1 MIQENGGEGEFE
13 ALAADGTA
21 GPAKRWEFPRFPG
34 ADAIGTC
41 ASPGA
46 AHEGV
51 HVRTAKGKGKCKDF
65 AHDPGNLYLSRS
77 GSGPYDTDVE
87 MVAGWLEASR
97 NIVGAVLLLGDPGT
111 GKTALVEAAVTH
123 ARRPLTTIVCTPDH
137 TKDSLFLRFVGEGK
151 GDCSLHD
158 HTEGQE
164 CEGGCHLSAFALGPL
179 PYAVK
184 HGHTLYM
191 DEVMLLMDGLKPIL
205 YSLADGRRFLPEGNI
220 DGSPLEIHPD
230 FRLILSSNPMVRGA
244 SLPEPLASRTAG
256 TTLTIETDATM
267 LLDLGID
274 DAIVA
279 AWDALRDE
287 GLWHPQIR
295 ELRVADHWFPI
306 DKTQALS
313 AFIGE
318 HCPESQ
324 REQIRDKVM
333 SLLGGYIRSDGRM
346 VVK

>member
-1 MIQENGGEGEFE
+1 MIQENGGAGEFE
-13 ALAADGTA
+13 ALDENGVRLT
-21 GPAKRWEFPRFPG
+21 KRWEFPRFPG
-34 ADAIGTC
+34 ADVIGTC
-41 ASPGA
+41 SSKSKKNGG
-46 AHEGV
+46 HDGV
-51 HVRTAKGKGKCKDF
+51 HVKHESCKDF
-65 AHDPGNLYLSRS
+65 AADPGNMYLSRS
-77 GSGPYDTDVE
+77 GSGPYDADVE
-87 MVAGWLEASR
+87 MIAGWLDAPR
-97 NIVGAVLLLGDPGT
+97 TIVGAVLLLSDPGT

-123 ARRPLTTIVCTPDH
+123 AKRTLTTIVCTPDH
-137 TKDSLFLRFVGEGK
+137 TKDSLFLRFVGEGR
-151 GDCSLHD
+151 GDCSNHD
-158 HTEGQE
+158 HADGQE
-164 CEGGCHLSAFALGPL
+164 CEGGCRLSAFALGPL

-205 YSLADGRRFLPEGNI
+205 YSLSDGRRFLPEGSI
-220 DGSPLEIHPD
+220 DSSPLEIHPD

-244 SLPEPLASRTAG
+244 SLPEPLASRCAG
-256 TTLTIETDATM
+256 TTLTIETDAGL

-279 AWDALRDE
+279 TWDALRDE
-287 GLWHPQIR
+287 GLWYPQIR
-295 ELRVADHWFPI
+295 ELRVADYWFGI

-324 REQIRDKVM
+324 RAQVRNKVM
-333 SLLGGYIRSDGRM
+333 SLLGGYIREDGRM